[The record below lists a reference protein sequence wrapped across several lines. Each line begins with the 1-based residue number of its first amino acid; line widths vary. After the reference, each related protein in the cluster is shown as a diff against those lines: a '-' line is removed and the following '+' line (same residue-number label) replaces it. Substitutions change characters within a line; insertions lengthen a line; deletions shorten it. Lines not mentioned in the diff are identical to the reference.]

1 MDISIEKYNDK
12 VLCDVVPMEASHLLL
27 GRSWQFD
34 KRANHDGYTNKIS
47 FMHQDKKIVL
57 KPLSPQE
64 VQTKDQAESFDDAK
78 GLHESYASQRFTQDK
93 AIRVNQD
100 G

>member
-1 MDISIEKYNDK
+1 MFYYYVSKYLITSSTTQQEIRQEALTHMEGHKEFAQIEPID
-12 VLCDVVPMEASHLLL
+12 LFL
-27 GRSWQFD
+27 
-34 KRANHDGYTNKIS
+34 
-47 FMHQDKKIVL
+47 
-57 KPLSPQE
+57 
-64 VQTKDQAESFDDAK
+64 QTKDQAESFDDAK